1 MGFLRQYCN
10 EQWRR
15 FALTNGSRSSED
27 RLPFVTASASVKMFS
42 DDATVDSC
50 LPLVIDRVATKP
62 FSSLSCFTVTFTAWF
77 WTTPWWS
84 TLFRVKF
91 WNQILLCAA
100 VCKYIFLFFM
110 LSLHFSRFVN
120 YIIYWKEQLNYI
132 LHFVVLT
139 LVNVVCLQKLVINTS
154 VPGPPCQWM
163 FRDSKKW
170 KNVHWQIFLWVYLL
184 MWLCL
189 SLICCSVVANIIL
202 PSSKGWWWRGLG

>member
-100 VCKYIFLFFM
+100 VCKYISLLYVKSSFF
-110 LSLHFSRFVN
+110 SFCQLH
-120 YIIYWKEQLNYI
+120 
-132 LHFVVLT
+132 
-139 LVNVVCLQKLVINTS
+139 
-154 VPGPPCQWM
+154 
-163 FRDSKKW
+163 
-170 KNVHWQIFLWVYLL
+170 YLL
-184 MWLCL
+184 ERTIKLHTTFR
-189 SLICCSVVANIIL
+189 SVDFGQCSMFA
-202 PSSKGWWWRGLG
+202 KACY